1 VPKIVSKPVTKRPS
15 RFDFSEYLPYLIN
28 RVGLALVVDFTQTAL
43 VGPGLSIAMWRVLA
57 VLSDDGGQR
66 QIDLA
71 AKTSIDVSTLSRV
84 VTRLVKMG
92 LVTRT
97 RSATNSREVVVRLT
111 PKGVVVVTEAIPK
124 AIAAERTAIAGVPAK
139 DLAVVRR
146 SLRRMYQ
153 NLAGS
158 PRAADPVTAAE
169 PRAVSARRRS
179 KAARIPC

>member
-1 VPKIVSKPVTKRPS
+1 MAKPPH
-15 RFDFSEYLPYLIN
+15 FDFSEYLPYLIN
-28 RVGLALVVDFTQTAL
+28 RVGSELVADFVRTAL
-43 VGPGLSIAMWRVLA
+43 AGRRLSIAMWRVLA
-57 VLSDDGGQR
+57 VLSNDGGRR

-92 LVTRT
+92 LVTRI

-111 PKGVVVVTEAIPK
+111 AKGVAVLAEAIPK
-124 AIAAERTAIAGVPAK
+124 AIAAERTAIAGVSAR

-153 NLAGS
+153 NLARS
-158 PRAADPVTAAE
+158 
-169 PRAVSARRRS
+169 SRR
-179 KAARIPC
+179 

>member
-1 VPKIVSKPVTKRPS
+1 MAKPPH
-15 RFDFSEYLPYLIN
+15 FDFSEYLPYLIN
-28 RVGLALVVDFTQTAL
+28 RVGSELVADFVRTAL
-43 VGPGLSIAMWRVLA
+43 AGRRLSIAMWRVLA
-57 VLSDDGGQR
+57 VLSTDGGRR

-92 LVTRT
+92 LVTRI

-111 PKGVVVVTEAIPK
+111 AKGVAVLAEAIPK
-124 AIAAERTAIAGVPAK
+124 AIAAERRAIAGVSAR

-153 NLAGS
+153 NLARS
-158 PRAADPVTAAE
+158 
-169 PRAVSARRRS
+169 SRR
-179 KAARIPC
+179 